1 VNCYTPCTFICIF
14 TCKLNSDA
22 AAKKAHRT
30 YGHLQQLAT
39 PRQQSCF
46 FSTHKLVAE
55 RNGTIC
61 LASCGANIIT
71 TVERC
76 QQTLSSVQFK
86 LLSSAVS
93 QTFGGCVRRIHPARP
108 WHGTSATRSR
118 HATERR
124 RRTKKN
130 GLKIHRAHCRLD
142 ADEILGRRSWVM

>member
-1 VNCYTPCTFICIF
+1 MNCYTPCTFICIF

-22 AAKKAHRT
+22 AAKSAP
-30 YGHLQQLAT
+30 YLWAFAT
-39 PRQQSCF
+39 VSDAEATVVF

-61 LASCGANIIT
+61 LASCGADIIA